1 MAGGSPPRDIDRR
14 VLPTGLSERVCL
26 VTGAAK
32 GIGRA
37 CAELLAGEDARLA
50 LCDVDGPGLEAMGLE
65 AWREVCDL
73 SRRSEVEQLME
84 GVTDRYGRLDVLIHC
99 AGVYTVAPLPEVGDQ
114 EWDRVLDT
122 NLRSSYLLC
131 QAAVE
136 RMREHGDGRIVLFG
150 SFAARTGGLRA
161 SIPYAASKAGV
172 IGLTKS
178 LGKELAQTGI
188 RVNCL
193 HPGLT
198 HTPMTAVLTDEARS
212 EAYARTPLGRG
223 CEPSEP
229 AAMAV
234 VLASDLASF
243 VHGVTLDVNGG
254 MYMA

>member
-1 MAGGSPPRDIDRR
+1 
-14 VLPTGLSERVCL
+14 VLATGLSERVCL

-50 LCDVDGPGLEAMGLE
+50 LCDIDGSGLEDTGLD
-65 AWREVCDL
+65 AWHAVCDV
-73 SRRSEVEQLME
+73 SRRSEVERLLQ
-84 GVTDRYGRLDVLIHC
+84 GVIERYGRLDVLIHC
-99 AGVYTVAPLPEVGDQ
+99 AGVYTMAPLPEVSDD
-114 EWDRVLDT
+114 EWDRVLDV

-136 RMREHGDGRIVLFG
+136 RMREHADGRIVLFG

-172 IGLTKS
+172 EGITRHVAAYAGPL
-178 LGKELAQTGI
+178 GI
-188 RVNCL
+188 RVNCV

-198 HTPMTAVLTDEARS
+198 HTPMTSALTDEARS